1 MSQLALHRFERVV
14 DHFVERLMRAVVH
27 LLLVAHQLVAR
38 PDRYIDPAAIRITFV
53 MRMIRL
59 LDRDV
64 AAIDVVAK
72 FLEPR
77 GVSHHEIVDLI

>member
-14 DHFVERLMRAVVH
+14 NHLVERLMRAVVH

-38 PDRYIDPAAIRITFV
+38 SDRYIDPASVGITFV
-53 MRMIRL
+53 VSVVWL

-64 AAIDVVAK
+64 AAIDVIAK
-72 FLEPR
+72 FIEPR